1 MIQAAAAVSASVF
14 NATMATT
21 TTTTA
26 TILSAVV
33 EVGGYINAWKILPV
47 LVVLLLW
54 GRLLTWADKDT
65 LVAHLPRE
73 ALNLGMVVG
82 LVLGFALFFFLP
94 TYPIALSA
102 LIGVMLIEIGR
113 ASCRE

>member
-1 MIQAAAAVSASVF
+1 MIQAAAAVSASMF

-21 TTTTA
+21 TTTTIA
-26 TILSAVV
+26 TILSAAV

-82 LVLGFALFFFLP
+82 LVVGFALFFFLP

-102 LIGVMLIEIGR
+102 
-113 ASCRE
+113 